1 MLCTPVSPSVPRTY
15 TGVGVGWG
23 GGILFRENNIPL
35 MKFIYLVFSHVRREL
50 EQVTEIFVAMFDRTG
65 YSDLCCYVCVTSFE
79 RLLTP
84 VFAGFSHHRITAR
97 KPVMTHTYTYYTKV

>member
-35 MKFIYLVFSHVRREL
+35 MKFMYLVFSHARREL
-50 EQVTEIFVAMFDRTG
+50 EQVLRSLLLCLIEQVTEIFVAMFDRTG
-65 YSDLCCYVCVTSFE
+65 Y
-79 RLLTP
+79 
-84 VFAGFSHHRITAR
+84 
-97 KPVMTHTYTYYTKV
+97 